1 MCVCVYVKALNIIGQ
16 TSKALVRCHGNP
28 TPAKT
33 VSFSATGQEESGAP
47 KCECLHPLFPTL
59 QWQAAR
65 LWLSKARASRFKMNE
80 AGRLGRPIPMDAAD
94 ALSKALKT
102 ARVHLEKGLGFPF
115 PQVRGAKKKRT
126 KERTNQQLRASR
138 DQPSA
143 NQAPPPLRNSL
154 QPNPAICV
162 ATPD

>member
-1 MCVCVYVKALNIIGQ
+1 MSVCVCVYVKALNIIGQ

-33 VSFSATGQEESGAP
+33 ISFSATSQEEESGAP
-47 KCECLHPLFPTL
+47 KLCECLHPLFPTL

-65 LWLSKARASRFKMNE
+65 LWLSKARASRFKMDE
-80 AGRLGRPIPMDAAD
+80 ASRLGRPIPMDAAD

-126 KERTNQQLRASR
+126 KEGTNQQLRASR

-143 NQAPPPLRNSL
+143 NQAPP
-154 QPNPAICV
+154 NPAICV